1 VGKMPAALDPPGS
14 KTGPQYRRFTFT
26 FWTSTAVALLRHAF
40 ESQAKLPSN
49 NQSLRSL
56 LQQAQRPERQS
67 ARLQQQGS
75 KTEAQVP
82 RPKRTQRPKS
92 FSIIPST

>member
-1 VGKMPAALDPPGS
+1 MPAALDPPGS

-56 LQQAQRPERQS
+56 LQQAQRPEQS
-67 ARLQQQGS
+67 ARSGEQICGQ
-75 KTEAQVP
+75 
-82 RPKRTQRPKS
+82 TQHP
-92 FSIIPST
+92 T